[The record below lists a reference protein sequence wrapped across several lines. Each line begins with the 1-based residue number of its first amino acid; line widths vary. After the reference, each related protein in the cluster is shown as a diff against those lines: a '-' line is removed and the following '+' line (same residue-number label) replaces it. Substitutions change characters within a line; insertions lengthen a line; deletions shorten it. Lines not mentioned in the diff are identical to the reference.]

1 VESRK
6 ATTTIIPDSAALHP
20 GYINDCN
27 NGHLTTQWG
36 EMLYAIEDGC
46 SKRSKDY
53 FVEKL
58 MLRWDAWRYALDHI
72 KNSDPE
78 AAAFNTM

>member
-1 VESRK
+1 
-6 ATTTIIPDSAALHP
+6 
-20 GYINDCN
+20 
-27 NGHLTTQWG
+27 
-36 EMLYAIEDGC
+36 MLYAIEDGC